1 MPLKISFNLGDVEKD
16 DYLRLTR
23 QVQIEKKCAKT
34 SRQVKF
40 NFCQKNWLKA
50 EDVFWTKKGKTNS
63 MACLSDW
70 EIKLEAKWTTTT
82 KNKPS

>member
-1 MPLKISFNLGDVEKD
+1 
-16 DYLRLTR
+16 
-23 QVQIEKKCAKT
+23 
-34 SRQVKF
+34 
-40 NFCQKNWLKA
+40 LKA

-82 KNKPS
+82 KKETVINKQDNILTFSSILRKKFCEKFSNLNRIHLAEYIF